1 MASDIE
7 AANALKLKG
16 NKAFAEH
23 EWPTAV
29 DFYTKA
35 IEKYD
40 KEPSFFSNRAQVC
53 NSEFGRVVAEVKL
66 TGIGAYQTRG
76 AWVCDCGCYEGV
88 RA

>member
-1 MASDIE
+1 MSSDIE
-7 AANALKLKG
+7 AANALKVQG
-16 NKAFAEH
+16 NKAFAQH

-53 NSEFGRVVAEVKL
+53 DSDLGFRTGGCRRMDDQKL
-66 TGIGAYQTRG
+66 IGIGAY
-76 AWVCDCGCYEGV
+76 
-88 RA
+88 